1 MTEKRS
7 RLQCLRNLS
16 LLLALSVLICTPGHA
31 QQNAVPVPPPSLA
44 PAVKP
49 MLVGYVPAYNGASLA
64 GSLIGLDLSRIT
76 YLNIAFG
83 NPPQCGG
90 PCTAQSDMTFS
101 LHGQSDADIDA
112 LVAAAHSAGVKVLV
126 SIGGG
131 GGDQR
136 IIQFYNV
143 GLSAPLV
150 ASLDKFVRAH
160 QLDGVDLDIE
170 DPSNM
175 GAPFATLVS
184 TLTST
189 FHQRGKL

>member
-1 MTEKRS
+1 
-7 RLQCLRNLS
+7 
-16 LLLALSVLICTPGHA
+16 
-31 QQNAVPVPPPSLA
+31 
-44 PAVKP
+44 
-49 MLVGYVPAYNGASLA
+49 
-64 GSLIGLDLSRIT
+64 
-76 YLNIAFG
+76 
-83 NPPQCGG
+83 
-90 PCTAQSDMTFS
+90 MTFS

-150 ASLDKFVRAH
+150 ASLDKFVSAH

-189 FHQRGKL
+189 FHPEGNCNRRGCKIPSGLHARCGASSIRFHQRHELLVLRCGSHRAAVLRAG